1 MLEKNIKQW
10 KHYQRFRERNLPG
23 TIPQTIPVAT
33 GERHLIPAGRQNGR
47 YLSVIN
53 FKLF

>member
-10 KHYQRFRERNLPG
+10 KDYQRFVERNLPG

-33 GERHLIPAGRQNGR
+33 G
-47 YLSVIN
+47 
-53 FKLF
+53 